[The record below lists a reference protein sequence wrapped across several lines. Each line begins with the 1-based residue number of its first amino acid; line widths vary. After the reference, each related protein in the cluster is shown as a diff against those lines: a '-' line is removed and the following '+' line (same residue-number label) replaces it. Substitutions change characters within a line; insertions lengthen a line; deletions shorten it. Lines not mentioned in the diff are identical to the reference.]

1 VTNNQK
7 EKLFSNKFIQDFLEN
22 ESNVSLK
29 NKYKF
34 AEIASSLAYYLKSF
48 SNINKLLDYISLIFK
63 HIFNEKIILIIPLN
77 YEGDIWNENIKIAA
91 NNQCFMIQ
99 EEINSF
105 FNKFHFSKIFNIK
118 DILAFECALKN
129 NFYEY
134 KIETKAGLKIAKY
147 INDEITVKMGV
158 PILESQNIPTKI
170 EKKINSIPSH
180 EFIEINFN
188 NIGFAVGMG
197 NPHLIFFVKDIES
210 IVLSRLGPIF
220 EKNELFPEKT
230 NVHFCQILNRD
241 NIKVK
246 VWERG
251 AGPTLACG
259 TGACAI
265 HVAAYKLGLCKSQTI
280 VTLPGGDLKIDWS
293 KDDCEVL
300 MTGNAQKV
308 FSGSMI
314 VN

>member
-1 VTNNQK
+1 MKNVTF
-7 EKLFSNKFIQDFLEN
+7 EKYQGNGNDFVVIDSRGNDLYKNYKTNKIFDIKQICNRQFGIGADGVIFIEEPN
-22 ESNVSLK
+22 EDNYAK
-29 NKYKF
+29 M
-34 AEIASSLAYYLKSF
+34 I
-48 SNINKLLDYISLIFK
+48 
-63 HIFNEKIILIIPLN
+63 IFNSDGSEAQMCGNGIRCLVEYLHVNDSMNNK
-77 YEGDIWNENIKIAA
+77 NI
-91 NNQCFMIQ
+91 
-99 EEINSF
+99 
-105 FNKFHFSKIFNIK
+105 
-118 DILAFECALKN
+118 
-129 NFYEY
+129 EY

-158 PILESQNIPTKI
+158 PILECHNIPTII

-180 EFIEINFN
+180 EFIEKDFN
-188 NIGFAVGMG
+188 NMGYAVGMG

-265 HVAAYKLGLCKSQTI
+265 HVAAYKLGLCNSQTI
-280 VTLPGGDLKIDWS
+280 VTLPGGNLKIDWS
-293 KDDCEVL
+293 KDDSEVM
-300 MTGNAQKV
+300 MTGNAKKV
-308 FSGSMI
+308 FSGSML

>member
-1 VTNNQK
+1 MKNISFEKYQGNGNDFVIIDSRGNELYKNYMTNKIFDIKKICNRQ
-7 EKLFSNKFIQDFLEN
+7 FGIGADGVIFIEEPN
-22 ESNVSLK
+22 EDNYAK
-29 NKYKF
+29 M
-34 AEIASSLAYYLKSF
+34 I
-48 SNINKLLDYISLIFK
+48 
-63 HIFNEKIILIIPLN
+63 IFNSDGSEAQMCGNGIRCLVEYLHVNDSMNNK
-77 YEGDIWNENIKIAA
+77 NI
-91 NNQCFMIQ
+91 
-99 EEINSF
+99 
-105 FNKFHFSKIFNIK
+105 
-118 DILAFECALKN
+118 
-129 NFYEY
+129 EY

-158 PILESQNIPTKI
+158 PILECQNIPTTI

-180 EFIEINFN
+180 EFIEKDFN
-188 NIGFAVGMG
+188 NRGYAVGMG

-251 AGPTLACG
+251 AGATLACG

-265 HVAAYKLGLCKSQTI
+265 HVAAYKLGLCNSQTI
-280 VTLPGGDLKIDWS
+280 VTLPGGNLKIDWS
-293 KDDCEVL
+293 KDDCEVM
-300 MTGNAQKV
+300 MTGNAKKV
-308 FSGSMI
+308 FSGSML

>member
-1 VTNNQK
+1 MKNITFEKYQGNGNDFVIIDSRGKNLYKNYKTNKIFDIKKICNRQ
-7 EKLFSNKFIQDFLEN
+7 FGIGADGVIFIEEPN
-22 ESNVSLK
+22 EDNYAK
-29 NKYKF
+29 M
-34 AEIASSLAYYLKSF
+34 I
-48 SNINKLLDYISLIFK
+48 
-63 HIFNEKIILIIPLN
+63 IFNSDGSEAQMCGNGIRCLVEYLHVNDSLN
-77 YEGDIWNENIKIAA
+77 NKNI
-91 NNQCFMIQ
+91 
-99 EEINSF
+99 
-105 FNKFHFSKIFNIK
+105 
-118 DILAFECALKN
+118 
-129 NFYEY
+129 EY

-158 PILESQNIPTKI
+158 PILDSQNIPTTI

-180 EFIEINFN
+180 EFIEKNFN
-188 NIGFAVGMG
+188 NIGYAVGMG
-197 NPHLIFFVKDIES
+197 NPHLIFFVQDIES

-265 HVAAYKLGLCKSQTI
+265 HVAAYKLGLCNSKTI
-280 VTLPGGDLKIDWS
+280 VTLPGGNLKIDWS
-293 KDDCEVL
+293 QDDCEVM
-300 MTGNAQKV
+300 MTGNAKKV
-308 FSGSMI
+308 FSGSML

>member
-1 VTNNQK
+1 MKNITFEKYQGNGNDFVIIDSRGNELYKNYKTNKIFDIKKICNRQ
-7 EKLFSNKFIQDFLEN
+7 FGVGADG
-22 ESNVSLK
+22 
-29 NKYKF
+29 
-34 AEIASSLAYYLKSF
+34 
-48 SNINKLLDYISLIFK
+48 LIFIEEPNEDNYAK
-63 HIFNEKIILIIPLN
+63 MIIFNSDGSEAQMCGNGIRCLVEYLHVNDSMNNK
-77 YEGDIWNENIKIAA
+77 NI
-91 NNQCFMIQ
+91 
-99 EEINSF
+99 
-105 FNKFHFSKIFNIK
+105 
-118 DILAFECALKN
+118 
-129 NFYEY
+129 EY

-158 PILESQNIPTKI
+158 PIFECQNIPTTI

-180 EFIEINFN
+180 EFIEKDFN
-188 NIGFAVGMG
+188 NMGYAVGMG

-265 HVAAYKLGLCKSQTI
+265 HVAAYKLGHCNSQTI
-280 VTLPGGDLKIDWS
+280 VTLPGGNLKIDWS
-293 KDDCEVL
+293 KDDCEVM
-300 MTGNAQKV
+300 MTGNAKKV
-308 FSGSMI
+308 FSGSML

>member
-1 VTNNQK
+1 MKNISFEKYQGNGNDFVIIDSRGNELYKNYKTNKIFDIKKICNRQ
-7 EKLFSNKFIQDFLEN
+7 FGIGADGVIFIEEPN
-22 ESNVSLK
+22 EDNYAK
-29 NKYKF
+29 M
-34 AEIASSLAYYLKSF
+34 I
-48 SNINKLLDYISLIFK
+48 
-63 HIFNEKIILIIPLN
+63 IFNSDGSEAQMCGNGIRCLVEYLHVNDSMNNK
-77 YEGDIWNENIKIAA
+77 NI
-91 NNQCFMIQ
+91 
-99 EEINSF
+99 
-105 FNKFHFSKIFNIK
+105 
-118 DILAFECALKN
+118 
-129 NFYEY
+129 EY

-158 PILESQNIPTKI
+158 PILECQNIPTTI

-180 EFIEINFN
+180 EFIEKDFN
-188 NIGFAVGMG
+188 NMGYAVGMG

-265 HVAAYKLGLCKSQTI
+265 HVAAYKLGLCNSQTI
-280 VTLPGGDLKIDWS
+280 VTLPGGNLKIDWS
-293 KDDCEVL
+293 KDDCEVM
-300 MTGNAQKV
+300 MTGNAKKV
-308 FSGSMI
+308 FSGSML